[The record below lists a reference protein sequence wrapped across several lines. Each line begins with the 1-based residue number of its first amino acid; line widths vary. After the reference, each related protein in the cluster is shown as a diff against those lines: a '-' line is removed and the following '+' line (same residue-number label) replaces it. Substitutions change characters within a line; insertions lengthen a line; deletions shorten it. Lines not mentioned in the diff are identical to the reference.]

1 MVICSICSHSDWCDG
16 GDQCDC
22 QCHDSYYFEGE
33 LEDGA
38 DDEDEAIEDY
48 EED

>member
-16 GDQCDC
+16 GDTCDC
-22 QCHDSYYFEGE
+22 RCHEVDFEDE
-33 LEDGA
+33 LEDE
-38 DDEDEAIEDY
+38 DDDNEY